1 MTLRFS
7 PSIVLA
13 LAALTGASGAAGQA
27 ATLPVAQSPL
37 FVAAQVPPLNMLVV
51 GRDHKIYYE
60 AYNDASDLNGDGRL
74 DVGYRPNEIDY
85 FGYFNSFACYLWD
98 AGQARFEPVAAAPNK
113 TCGGAGQWSGDFLN
127 YLTTSRKDALRRVLY
142 GGWRQEDTATDT
154 TLQGAFFPQD
164 AHSWGKEYQGIERDG
179 FDIRQYSPLP
189 LPAPG
194 TFHLFAV
201 TTVTGNDRTFPNYQ
215 APMLRVMQNS
225 PFRVWNWLSI
235 EGPVAGN
242 RCFNASNQRV
252 DCLPATATPVN
263 YELVP
268 ASRLSNVNITT
279 WRWND
284 PGSLDTDRDDASGLA
299 QFFTNFA
306 TAARRCGSQ
315 DLGSA
320 QINTTGSNNNPFSGS
335 NACTHDTYL
344 TEITATLTVTQ
355 AGTYRFAIDGDDTAE
370 ITVNGTVLRGRYGDN
385 GSHGRSQ
392 DNWHAHSG
400 EIELTAG
407 THTLRFRHVENAG
420 GDNWGLAWRPPA
432 PAAATRQDY
441 FVRVQACPS
450 DPALQDSSCRR
461 YPSGVFKPTGI
472 LHDYGESGRMKFGL
486 ITGSQRNNL
495 EGGVLR
501 RNVVDFR
508 SEIDDQTGQFRPEV
522 NGIVRNLDRLR
533 MIGGAYR
540 SGVTNNLTSDA
551 NWAWGLGTGNCPAI
565 GNRAIVN
572 RECRMWGNP
581 VGEMLYESMRYFAG
595 AAAPTPRFADAPS
608 GSAGVNEEATMGLT
622 METWRDPYAPTP
634 GGLGHLAC
642 ARPYQTIISDINP
655 SYDGDLPGSPF
666 TGAITSTGVTPTTI
680 SGFNAAS
687 EGQAIWNHHFGAGS
701 RSVFI
706 GQVGNAATDG
716 APTAKAAS
724 SLGDIRGLAP
734 EEPTKLGTYFTA
746 SVARFGRVN
755 DVNPVSGNQ
764 RIGTFSIALASPLP
778 RIEFP
783 VSGRV
788 ITLVPFAKTI
798 SGTFG
803 EDPVRKPVNTI
814 VDFYVE
820 RIVNLPGQPINASV
834 NGGRAFAAF
843 RINYE
848 DVEQGNDHDM
858 DAIVR
863 YEVLANADGTVTV
876 RLNSEYAAGSAN
888 QAMGYVISGTT
899 ADGVYLEVRDTDGP
913 SSGAASLFRLNTPPG
928 ATAGQC
934 AVAGALSTAPCNQ
947 ALPLV
952 AVRNFTPAPAG
963 AAATAISLPDPLWF
977 AAKFGGFREP
987 DVGGNG
993 LPEGTEWDADADGTP
1008 DNYFLVTN
1016 PLRLREQL
1024 SAAFDQ
1030 ILGEE
1035 RPSGGLAST
1044 GSRLNAGSQE
1054 FVPEYRVD
1062 ASERDWTGDIKSY
1075 RINSDGSRG
1084 SLLWSARDRLAMA
1097 NPATRRIYTTA
1108 VPGAA
1113 GTLQVAAF
1121 DELAFGTTRADQVAA
1136 LGLTTG
1142 QVDTRF
1148 SPTTTGEQLF
1158 DYLRGVRTLEQAQ
1171 PGGVF
1176 RNRSALIGSIINSE
1190 PRLAQRTDVFRW
1202 INVAELRN
1210 DYRTF
1215 VEAKRADTSRPNT
1228 LFVGSNNG
1236 KLHAFDAATGDEVFA
1251 FVPASARLQMGQL
1264 PDPTFT
1270 HRFLVDGDVNVVDAR
1285 IGGQWGTVL
1294 VGSAGRGGSSVFALD
1309 VTRPQSFNASS
1320 VLWEHAGGSGPGQDR
1335 DLGLVL
1341 GRPQIM
1347 YGEDQNF
1354 YAVFGNGINSFNG
1367 NPVLMVVNLTT
1378 GAVAA
1383 RIVANDG
1390 GSFANGLNNIAMVD
1404 ADGNGRIDTIYGGD
1418 MRGNLWKFDMSSTS
1432 PGAWGVA
1439 FAGSPLFRATDAG
1452 GNPQPITGGIDV
1464 ARGGGGLMVYF
1475 GTGRYIAPE
1484 DAEAGAN
1491 PQVQSL
1497 YGVLDRGTG
1506 GIARNQLAVQTVD
1519 ADVAGTRLSRTTSAN
1534 AINFLTQRGW
1544 VLDLAVS
1551 GVARGERFIGDPD
1564 VRGGVVFFPT
1574 FETIGDRCQPGGR
1587 NWMYGL
1593 DAITGGSALGGT
1605 RSIDGGTVGDI
1616 DTGAVEAGGGAPI
1629 RAAVF
1634 TQIPPPCRPGID
1646 PGCPIP
1652 TPGAGGGMNP
1662 PLPGA
1667 GAQTRCGEVER
1678 RTGAVFERACGRQS
1692 WRQIR

>member
-1 MTLRFS
+1 MTTRFS
-7 PSIVLA
+7 PLLVLA
-13 LAALTGASGAAGQA
+13 FAALTAASGAAGQA

-74 DVGYRPNEIDY
+74 DVGYRPHEIDY

-98 AGQARFEPVAAAPNK
+98 AGQNRFEPVAAAPNK
-113 TCGGAGQWSGDFLN
+113 TCSGSGQWSGDFLN

-142 GGWRQEDTATDT
+142 GGWRHEDTATDT

-164 AHSWGKEYQGIERDG
+164 AHSWGREYESIARDG
-179 FDIRQYSPLP
+179 FDIRQFAPLP
-189 LPAPG
+189 LPSPG
-194 TFHLFAV
+194 TRHLFAV
-201 TTVTGNDRTFPNYQ
+201 TTVTGNERLFPNYQ
-215 APMLRVMQNS
+215 APMLRVMQHS
-225 PFRVWNWLSI
+225 PFRVWQWLSI

-242 RCFNASNQRV
+242 RCFNAANQRV
-252 DCLPATATPVN
+252 DCLAVAAAPSFD
-263 YELVP
+263 LIP
-268 ASRLSNVNITT
+268 ASRLSNVTITT
-279 WRWND
+279 WRWD
-284 PGSLDTDRDDASGLA
+284 SPGGLDTDRDDASELDE
-299 QFFTNFA
+299 FFSDFA
-306 TAARRCGSQ
+306 TPDRRCGSQ
-315 DLGSA
+315 NLGSVA
-320 QINTTGSNNNPFSGS
+320 INATGSNNNPFSGS
-335 NACTHDTYL
+335 NACTHDRYL
-344 TEITATLTVTQ
+344 TEITATLTIDQ
-355 AGTYRFAIDGDDTAE
+355 AGTYRFAIDGDDTTE
-370 ITVNGTVLRGRYGDN
+370 LSVNGAVLRGRYGDQ
-385 GSHGRSQ
+385 GSHGRTQASW
-392 DNWHAHSG
+392 DANATS
-400 EIELTAG
+400 LTLAAG
-407 THTLRFRHVENAG
+407 THTLRFRHVENTG
-420 GDNWGLAWRPPA
+420 GDNWGLAWQQPGA
-432 PAAATRQDY
+432 AAATRQDF
-441 FVRVQACPS
+441 FVRVQACPA
-450 DPALQDSSCRR
+450 DANLQDASCRR
-461 YPSGVFKPTGI
+461 YPSGVYKPTGI
-472 LHDYGESGRMKFGL
+472 LHDYGESGRMMFGL

-508 SEIDDQTGQFRPEV
+508 SEINADTGQFRTDV

-533 MIGGAYR
+533 MIGGAYNG
-540 SGVTNNLTSDA
+540 GVTNNLTSDA
-551 NWAWGLGTGNCPAI
+551 NWNWSGGTGGCPSI
-565 GNRAIVN
+565 GHRAINN

-595 AAAPTPRFADAPS
+595 AAAPTPRFADAPE

-622 METWRDPYAPTP
+622 MEAWRDPFAPAP
-634 GGLGHLAC
+634 AGLGHLSC
-642 ARPYQTIISDINP
+642 ARPHQTIISDINP

-666 TGAITSTGVTPTTI
+666 AGAITSTGVTPPTLA
-680 SGFNAAS
+680 GFHAAN
-687 EGQAIWNHHFGAGS
+687 EGQAIWNHQFGAGS
-701 RSVFI
+701 REVFI
-706 GQVGNAATDG
+706 GQIGNAVSDG

-724 SLGDIRGLAP
+724 SLGNIRGLAP
-734 EEPTKLGTYFTA
+734 EEPTKMGTFFSA

-755 DVNPVSGNQ
+755 DVHPAPGNQ
-764 RIGTFSIALASPLP
+764 RISTFAVALASPLP

-783 VSGRV
+783 VGGRV

-803 EDPVRKPVNTI
+803 GDPVRKPVNTI

-820 RIVNLPGQPINASV
+820 NIVNLPGQPINASV
-834 NGGRAFAAF
+834 NGGRPYAAF

-913 SSGAASLFRLNTPPG
+913 SSGVASLFRLNTPPG

-934 AVAGALSTAPCNQ
+934 TLAGALSTAPCNQ
-947 ALPLV
+947 ALPLM
-952 AVRNFTPAPAG
+952 AVRVFTPAPAG
-963 AAATAISLPDPLWF
+963 AAATAINLPDPLWF

-987 DVGGNG
+987 EAGGNG
-993 LPEGTEWDADADGTP
+993 LPEGTEWDANADGVP

-1016 PLRLREQL
+1016 PLRLRQQL

-1035 RPSGGLAST
+1035 RPAGGLANT

-1062 ASERDWTGDIKSY
+1062 ASERDWTGDVKSY
-1075 RINSDGSRG
+1075 HINADGSRG
-1084 SLLWSARDRLAMA
+1084 SLLWSARDRLAA
-1097 NPATRRIYTTA
+1097 SAPGTRRIFTTA
-1108 VPGAA
+1108 LPGDAGARQVVPFNA
-1113 GTLQVAAF
+1113 
-1121 DELAFGTTRADQVAA
+1121 LAFGSTRADQVAA
-1136 LGLTTG
+1136 LGLTVG

-1148 SPTTTGEQLF
+1148 GATITGANLF
-1158 DYLRGVRTLEQAQ
+1158 DYLRGERAMEQAQ

-1176 RNRSALIGSIINSE
+1176 RDRSALIGSIIHSE
-1190 PRLAQRTDVFRW
+1190 PRLTQRTDVFRW
-1202 INVAELRN
+1202 INVPELRT
-1210 DYRTF
+1210 DYQTF

-1236 KLHAFDAATGDEVFA
+1236 KLHAFNAATGDEVFA
-1251 FVPASARLQMGQL
+1251 FVPASARLQMGLL

-1270 HRFLVDGDVNVVDAR
+1270 HRFLMDGDVNVVDAR

-1320 VLWEHAGGSGPGQDR
+1320 VLWEHVGGSGPGQDR

-1367 NPVLMVVNLTT
+1367 NPVLMVVNLST
-1378 GAVAA
+1378 GVVTS

-1390 GSFANGLNNIAMVD
+1390 GNFGNGLNNIAMVD
-1404 ADGNGRIDTIYGGD
+1404 ADGNGRIDAIYGGD

-1432 PGAWGVA
+1432 PTAWNVA
-1439 FAGSPLFRATDAG
+1439 FAGSPLFRATDAS

-1484 DAEAGAN
+1484 DAEAGTN
-1491 PQVQSL
+1491 PQVQSI
-1497 YGVLDRGTG
+1497 YGVLDRGVG
-1506 GIARNQLAVQTVD
+1506 GITRSQLAVQTVN
-1519 ADVAGTRLSRTTSAN
+1519 AEVAGTRVSRTTSAN
-1534 AINFLTQRGW
+1534 AVSFLTQRGW

-1551 GVARGERFIGDPD
+1551 GVARGERFLGDPD

-1574 FETIGDRCQPGGR
+1574 FEITGDRCQPGGR

-1605 RSIDGGTVGDI
+1605 RSISGGTVGSI
-1616 DTGAVEAGGGAPI
+1616 DTGAVEAGSGAPI

-1646 PGCPIP
+1646 PNCPIP
-1652 TPGAGGGMNP
+1652 TPGAGGTP
-1662 PLPGA
+1662 APVQPGA

>member
-1 MTLRFS
+1 MTTRFS
-7 PSIVLA
+7 PLLVFA
-13 LAALTGASGAAGQA
+13 VAALTAVSGASAQA
-27 ATLPVAQSPL
+27 ATIPVAQSPL

-60 AYNDASDLNGDGRL
+60 AYNDASDLNGDGQL
-74 DVGYRPNEIDY
+74 DIGYRPQEIDY

-98 AGQARFEPVAAAPNK
+98 AGENRFEPVAAAPNK
-113 TCGGAGQWSGDFLN
+113 TCSGAGQWSGDFLN
-127 YLTTSRKDALRRVLY
+127 YLTTSRMDALRRVLY
-142 GGWRQEDTATDT
+142 GGWRHQDTSTDT

-164 AHSWGKEYQGIERDG
+164 AHSWGKEYQSIARDG
-179 FDIRQYSPLP
+179 FDIRQYAPLP

-201 TTVTGNDRTFPNYQ
+201 TTLTGNDRAFPNYQ
-215 APMLRVMQNS
+215 APMFRVMQNS

-242 RCFNASNQRV
+242 RCFNESNVRV
-252 DCLPATATPVN
+252 DCLATGAGAWQIVPATA
-263 YELVP
+263 
-268 ASRLSNVNITT
+268 LSNVNITT
-279 WRWND
+279 WHWNS
-284 PGSLDTDRDDASGLA
+284 PRGGLSTERDDAGELDT
-299 QFFTNFA
+299 FFNNFA
-306 TAARRCGSQ
+306 TTARRCGTGPVAS
-315 DLGSA
+315 G
-320 QINTTGSNNNPFSGS
+320 QINTTGEDNNPFAGT
-335 NACTHDTYL
+335 NDCTHDTYL
-344 TEITATLTVTQ
+344 TEITATLTVAQ
-355 AGTYRFAIDGDDTAE
+355 AGEYRFAIDGNNSVQIA
-370 ITVNGTVLRGRYGDN
+370 INGAVLRGRYGN
-385 GSHGRSQ
+385 SSSHGRSESSW
-392 DNWHAHSG
+392 DSNSASVT
-400 EIELTAG
+400 LTAG
-407 THTLRFRHVENAG
+407 THTLRFRHVENSG
-420 GDNWGLAWRPPA
+420 DDNWGLAWRPPG
-432 PAAATRQDY
+432 AAGASRQDY

-472 LHDYGESGRMKFGL
+472 LHDYGETGRMMFGL

-501 RNVVDFR
+501 RNVADFR
-508 SEIDDQTGQFRPEV
+508 NEINPDTGQFRTDV

-533 MIGGAYR
+533 MIGG
-540 SGVTNNLTSDA
+540 SVLDNTTGDSNFS
-551 NWAWGLGTGNCPAI
+551 WGGGTGDCPSI
-565 GNRAIVN
+565 GDRPINN

-595 AAAPTPRFADAPS
+595 AAAATPRFADAPA

-622 METWRDPYAPTP
+622 TEAWRDPYAPIAS

-666 TGAITSTGVTPTTI
+666 TGAITSTGVTPSTI
-680 SGFNAAS
+680 SGFNAAN
-687 EGQAIWNHHFGAGS
+687 EGQAIWNHQFGAGS
-701 RSVFI
+701 RNVFI
-706 GQVGNAATDG
+706 GQIGNAATDG

-724 SLGDIRGLAP
+724 SLGNIRGLAP

-755 DVNPVSGNQ
+755 DVNPAAGNQ
-764 RIGTFSIALASPLP
+764 RIGTFAVALASPLP

-783 VSGRV
+783 VAGRTV
-788 ITLVPFAKTI
+788 TLVPFAKTI

-803 EDPVRKPVNTI
+803 ENATRKPVNTI

-820 RIVNLPGQPINASV
+820 RIVNLPGQPTNLTV
-834 NGGRAFAAF
+834 NGGRPFAAF

-863 YEVLANADGTVTV
+863 YEVLANPDNTVTV

-913 SSGAASLFRLNTPPG
+913 SSGAASHYRLNTPPG
-928 ATAGQC
+928 ATTGQC
-934 AVAGALSTAPCNQ
+934 TAAGAFASLPCSQ
-947 ALPLV
+947 ALPLT
-952 AVRNFTPAPAG
+952 AVRHFTPAPAG
-963 AAATAISLPDPLWF
+963 AAATAQNLQDPLWF

-987 DVGGNG
+987 DIGGNG
-993 LPEGTEWDADADGTP
+993 LPEGAEWDADADGTP

-1016 PLRLREQL
+1016 PLRLRQQL

-1035 RPSGGLAST
+1035 RPAGGLAST

-1062 ASERDWTGDIKSY
+1062 ANERDWTGDIKSY
-1075 RINSDGSRG
+1075 RINADGSRG
-1084 SLLWSARDRLAMA
+1084 SLLWSARERLLGIAPGA
-1097 NPATRRIYTTA
+1097 RRIYTTA
-1108 VPGAA
+1108 LPGDAS
-1113 GTLQVAAF
+1113 TRQVLPFNAP
-1121 DELAFGTTRADQVAA
+1121 AFGSTRADQVAA

-1148 SPTTTGEQLF
+1148 GTAITGGNLF
-1158 DYLRGVRTLEQAQ
+1158 DYLRGERSLEQAQ

-1176 RNRSALIGSIINSE
+1176 RDRSALIGSIINSE
-1190 PRLAQRTDVFRW
+1190 PRVAQRNDVFRW

-1210 DYRTF
+1210 DYITY
-1215 VEAKRADTSRPNT
+1215 VEAKRADLSRPDT

-1236 KLHAFDAATGDEVFA
+1236 KLHAFNTLTGDEVFA
-1251 FVPASARLQMGQL
+1251 FVPASARLQMGLL

-1270 HRFLVDGDVNVVDAR
+1270 HRFLMDGDVNVVDAR

-1309 VTRPQSFNASS
+1309 VTRPQTFNASS

-1341 GRPQIM
+1341 GRPQVM

-1354 YAVFGNGINSFNG
+1354 YAVFGNGINSVNA

-1404 ADGNGRIDTIYGGD
+1404 ANGNGRIDTIYGGD
-1418 MRGNLWKFDMSSTS
+1418 MRGNLWKFDMSSNS
-1432 PGAWGVA
+1432 PAAWGVA
-1439 FAGSPLFRATDAG
+1439 FAGSPLFRATDGA

-1484 DAEAGAN
+1484 DADVGAN
-1491 PQVQSL
+1491 PQVQSI
-1497 YGVLDRGTG
+1497 YGVVDRGAG
-1506 GIARNQLAVQTVD
+1506 GIARSQLAVQTVG
-1519 ADVAGTRLSRTTSAN
+1519 AEVAGTRVSRTTSVN
-1534 AINFLTQRGW
+1534 AVNFATQRGW

-1574 FETIGDRCQPGGR
+1574 FEITGDRCQPGGR

-1605 RSIDGGTVGDI
+1605 RSISGGTVGSI
-1616 DTGAVEAGGGAPI
+1616 DTGAVEAGTGAPI

-1652 TPGAGGGMNP
+1652 TPGAGGGPNP
-1662 PLPGA
+1662 PPPGA